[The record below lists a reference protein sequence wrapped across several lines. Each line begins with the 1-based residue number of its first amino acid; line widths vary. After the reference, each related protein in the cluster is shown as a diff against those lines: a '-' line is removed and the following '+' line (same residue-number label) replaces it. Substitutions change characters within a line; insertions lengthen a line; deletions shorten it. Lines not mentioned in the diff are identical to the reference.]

1 MSLLPALLAQL
12 ALAPAAYAS
21 PSDAH
26 ASYDKLVTANGWGAF
41 VHADDRLSDGYPHL
55 YQAWD
60 PDTWTPDVL
69 YDTYFGLTDG
79 QGGGAWLTGAEDARY
94 VPGTNIIEVTRR
106 AGDLEVIEYAFAP
119 MDLGAPA
126 LAQVARIRNAGGG
139 VVAPRQA
146 VLLSNWH
153 VGSREEVRSP
163 SAQAWTERGTDVTW
177 TAWAHASTD
186 VSCDGVYDTVRAG
199 NRIGG
204 GCDTVGPDVVP
215 AFGWMLPTL
224 APGEETWVGAIG
236 GAGIDGEA
244 WAAGRSPRQWVEDA
258 IADWEALHE
267 ASAAP
272 PDMSGDERAVYRQA
286 LAFLIMGQV
295 QEPGEAFGQLPASLP
310 LSAPVGDFQHVWNIT
325 WVRDASYGAAAL
337 ARAGF
342 PQRALDA
349 LAFMAQPGKTGEW
362 QAYVGGP
369 HALSICRVYGN
380 GLEWT
385 DPDADGPNIE
395 FDNFGLWLWALGETV
410 DAGASP
416 SDTLVDTALD
426 GVADV
431 LVRLIDPNTG
441 LLLPDSSIW
450 ERHWNGNQQ
459 QFTYSSAWAVAGLRV
474 AATLADAR
482 GDTRADMYRE
492 SADRIAAAIAT
503 HLVDASGV
511 VAASREQL
519 VSGGDYLD
527 LAAVEVFNLGILDA
541 TDPSF
546 AASVAA
552 WYDGLRVAHGNG
564 YARNDDGSVY
574 DAHEWIVMD
583 LRLAEALRR
592 GCEPEAA
599 AELESWVTAVGRA
612 NDDTLP
618 ELLHPDRADFAG
630 PAPMLGF
637 GAGAWVLA
645 MQRRAEADA
654 SCQAALDA
662 QAAQPAPLGCACSA
676 APGDTEGPRVP
687 GSQAVTLFAT
697 VLLTAV
703 ARRRVSR
710 GPR

>member
-1 MSLLPALLAQL
+1 MSPLVTLLATL
-12 ALAPAAYAS
+12 ALAAPDPA
-21 PSDAH
+21 H
-26 ASYDKLVTANGWGAF
+26 TSYDKLVTANGWGAF
-41 VHADDRLSDGYPHL
+41 VFAGDRLSDGYPNL

-60 PDTWTPDVL
+60 PDTWTPEVL
-69 YDTYFGLTDG
+69 YDTYFGVTDG
-79 QGGGAWLTGAEDARY
+79 AGAGEWLTEAGDATYR
-94 VPGTNIIEVTRR
+94 PGTNVITVTRR
-106 AGDLEVIEYAFAP
+106 AGDLEVTEHAFAP
-119 MDLGAPA
+119 MDLAAPA
-126 LAQVARIRNAGGG
+126 VAQVARVRNVGDR
-139 VVAPRQA
+139 VLAPRQI
-146 VLLSNWH
+146 VLLANWH
-153 VGSREEVRSP
+153 VGGREEVQSP
-163 SAQAWTERGTDVTW
+163 SAQAWIERGTDTAW
-177 TAWAHASTD
+177 SAWAHESTD
-186 VSCDGVYDTVRAG
+186 VSCDGVYDAVRAG
-199 NRIGG
+199 RRIGG
-204 GCDTVGPDVVP
+204 GCNTSGTDVVP
-215 AFGWMLPTL
+215 AFGWTLPAL
-224 APGEETWVGAIG
+224 GPGEEAWVGAVSG
-236 GAGIDGEA
+236 EGIDGEA
-244 WAAGRSPRQWVEDA
+244 WAAGRTPDRWVEDEVA
-258 IADWEALHE
+258 GWEALH
-267 ASAAP
+267 AQSAAP
-272 PDMSGDERAVYRQA
+272 ADMTDDERAVYRQA
-286 LAFLIMGQV
+286 LAFLLMGQV

-395 FDNFGLWLWALGETV
+395 FDNFGLWLWALGEARA
-410 DAGASP
+410 AGAEP
-416 SDTLVDTALD
+416 PPALVDTALD

-474 AATLADAR
+474 AADLADAR
-482 GDTRADMYRE
+482 GDTRADTYRAA
-492 SADRIAAAIAT
+492 ADRIATAIGV

-519 VSGGDYLD
+519 ASGGDYLD
-527 LAAVEVFNLGILDA
+527 LAAVEVFNLGILEA

-546 AASVAA
+546 QASVAA
-552 WYDGLRVAHGNG
+552 WDEGLRVAHGNG

-574 DAHEWIVMD
+574 DQHEWLVMD

-599 AELESWVTAVGRA
+599 AALETWVTAVGRA
-612 NDDTLP
+612 NDDILP
-618 ELLHPDRADFAG
+618 ELLHPERADFAG

-645 MQRRAEADA
+645 MHGRAPADA
-654 SCQAALDA
+654 ACADA
-662 QAAQPAPLGCACSA
+662 RAAQESSPEPIGCGC
-676 APGDTEGPRVP
+676 TTVP
-687 GSQAVTLFAT
+687 GTEPLRTALPWAGVA
-697 VLLTAV
+697 LLAAV
-703 ARRRVSR
+703 ARRRGAR
-710 GPR
+710 GEP

>member
-1 MSLLPALLAQL
+1 MTLLMLLAGS
-12 ALAPAAYAS
+12 LAPEAHAT
-21 PSDAH
+21 PVAH

-41 VHADDRLSDGYPHL
+41 VYAGDRLSDGYPHL

-60 PDTWTPDVL
+60 ADTWTPEVL
-69 YDTYFGLTDG
+69 YDTYFGITDG
-79 QGGGAWLTGAEDARY
+79 LGGGAWLTDARDARY
-94 VPGTNIIEVTRR
+94 VPGTNVIEVTRR
-106 AGDLEVIEYAFAP
+106 TGDLEVVEYAFAP
-119 MDLGAPA
+119 MDLDAPA
-126 LAQVARIRNAGGG
+126 LAQVARVRNVGSATL
-139 VVAPRQA
+139 APRQV

-153 VGSREEVRSP
+153 VGGREEVESP
-163 SAQAWTERGTDVTW
+163 SAQAWTERGIDLVW
-177 TAWAHASTD
+177 SAWAPEAAD
-186 VSCDGVYDTVRAG
+186 VACDAVYDTVRAG
-199 NRIGG
+199 GRIGG
-204 GCDTVGPDVVP
+204 GCSASGEDVVP
-215 AFGWMLPTL
+215 AFGWSVPAL
-224 APGEETWVGAIG
+224 APGEDVWVGAIG
-236 GAGIDGEA
+236 GVGVDGEG
-244 WAAGRSPRQWVEDA
+244 WAGARSPQQWVLDAVASWDA
-258 IADWEALHE
+258 IHA

-272 PDMSGDERAVYRQA
+272 PDMSADEQAVYRQA

-395 FDNFGLWLWALGETV
+395 FDNFGLWLWALGETI
-410 DAGASP
+410 DAGARP
-416 SDTLVDTALD
+416 PETLIDTALD

-431 LVRLIDPNTG
+431 LLRLIDPNTG

-474 AATLADAR
+474 AASLADTR
-482 GDTRADMYRE
+482 GDPRADMYR
-492 SADRIAAAIAT
+492 SGADRIAAAIAT
-503 HLVDASGV
+503 QLVDASGV

-519 VSGGDYLD
+519 ATGGDYLD
-527 LAAVEVFNLGILDA
+527 LAAVEVFNLDILEA
-541 TDPSF
+541 TGPSLT
-546 AASVAA
+546 ASVAA
-552 WYDGLRVAHGNG
+552 WDEGLRVAHGNG
-564 YARNDDGSVY
+564 FARNDDGSVY

-599 AELESWVTAVGRA
+599 AAIEGWVTAVGRA

-618 ELLHPDRADFAG
+618 ELLHPERADFAG

-645 MQRRAEADA
+645 MHRRPDADA
-654 SCQAALDA
+654 HCLDVQEA
-662 QAAQPAPLGCACSA
+662 VKDLPEPIGCGCAA
-676 APGDTEGPRVP
+676 APVTPRETTPAHALVP
-687 GSQAVTLFAT
+687 IAT
-697 VLLTAV
+697 ALLVGV